1 MELLKK
7 LRPYI
12 VSVAIALTIGLLS
25 ALITKGD
32 MAIYD
37 EVAKPTLAP
46 PALLFPIVWTLLYAL
61 MGISSARI
69 YVKRSEYPKESKDAL
84 AVYAMS
90 LIVNFTWSIIFFSL
104 RAFLVAFVWLLL
116 LLSLIIATIVRYKPI
131 DKLAA
136 YLQIPYAVWVAFA
149 GYLNIA
155 IFILNS

>member
-12 VSVAIALTIGLLS
+12 VSSAISLGVGLLS

-32 MAIYD
+32 MAIY
-37 EVAKPTLAP
+37 EEIVKPPLAP
-46 PALLFPIVWTLLYAL
+46 PALLFPIAWIILYVL

-69 YVKRSEYPKESKDAL
+69 YIKRRENTGEAKDAL

-90 LIVNFTWSIIFFSL
+90 LIVNFTWSIIFFTL
-104 RAFLVAFVWLLL
+104 EAFLVAFVWLLL
-116 LLSLIIATIVRYKPI
+116 LLALIITTVIRYKPI

-136 YLQIPYAVWVAFA
+136 FLQIPYIIWVTFA
-149 GYLNIA
+149 GYLNLA

>member
-12 VSVAIALTIGLLS
+12 VSSAISLGVGLLS

-32 MAIYD
+32 MAIY
-37 EVAKPTLAP
+37 EEIAKPPLAP
-46 PALLFPIVWTLLYAL
+46 PALLFPIAWIILYVL

-69 YVKRSEYPKESKDAL
+69 YIKRRENTGEAKDAL

-90 LIVNFTWSIIFFSL
+90 LIVNFTWSIIFFTL
-104 RAFLVAFVWLLL
+104 EAFLVAFVWLLL
-116 LLSLIIATIVRYKPI
+116 LLALIITTVIRYKPI

-136 YLQIPYAVWVAFA
+136 FLQIPYIIWVSFA
-149 GYLNIA
+149 GYLNLA
-155 IFILNS
+155 IFILNR

>member
-12 VSVAIALTIGLLS
+12 VSSAISLGVGLLS

-32 MAIYD
+32 MAIY
-37 EVAKPTLAP
+37 EEIVKPPLAP
-46 PALLFPIVWTLLYAL
+46 PALLFPIAWIILYVL

-69 YVKRSEYPKESKDAL
+69 YIKRRENTGEAKDAL

-90 LIVNFTWSIIFFSL
+90 LIVNFTWSIIFFTL
-104 RAFLVAFVWLLL
+104 EAFLVAFVWLLL
-116 LLSLIIATIVRYKPI
+116 LLALIITTVIRYKPI

-136 YLQIPYAVWVAFA
+136 FLQIPYIIWVSFA
-149 GYLNIA
+149 GYLNLA
-155 IFILNS
+155 IFILNR

>member
-12 VSVAIALTIGLLS
+12 VSSAISLGVGLLS

-32 MAIYD
+32 MAIY
-37 EVAKPTLAP
+37 EEIVKPPLAP
-46 PALLFPIVWTLLYAL
+46 PALLFPIAWIILYVL

-69 YVKRSEYPKESKDAL
+69 YIKRRENTGEVKDAL

-90 LIVNFTWSIIFFSL
+90 LIVNFTWSIIFFTL
-104 RAFLVAFVWLLL
+104 EAFLVAFVWLLL
-116 LLSLIIATIVRYKPI
+116 LLALIITTVIRYKPI

-136 YLQIPYAVWVAFA
+136 FLQIPYIIWVSFA
-149 GYLNIA
+149 GYLNLA
-155 IFILNS
+155 IFILNR